1 MFNFKENKE
10 QILQIL
16 KLKFNS
22 IFNIL
27 IKFTTNIRV
36 NYTRFSKTIDCF
48 ILYPKCLILEF
59 IQEKVYPCRTPLE
72 IQTKSTPSSKWGHK
86 EMRT

>member
-48 ILYPKCLILEF
+48 ILYP
-59 IQEKVYPCRTPLE
+59 QMSNSWVYLR
-72 IQTKSTPSSKWGHK
+72 KSISV
-86 EMRT
+86 